1 MEGSGGVFGTRFVC
15 WVVVVSVFLANSARD
30 YERVR
35 LVDVCG
41 HFVFGSAICEA
52 YVNVNVR
59 GPLVMGRL
67 DDAAVDVRSVGVDA
81 GAASVADVSA
91 LSQLERKCDA
101 SQKRCPRAL
110 QPLLRLLKQGAS
122 V

>member
-59 GPLVMGRL
+59 GFVSG
-67 DDAAVDVRSVGVDA
+67 DGVEFGTPDW
-81 GAASVADVSA
+81 SA
-91 LSQLERKCDA
+91 LAC
-101 SQKRCPRAL
+101 
-110 QPLLRLLKQGAS
+110 QG
-122 V
+122 